1 MLSGLPLTP
10 SANSAGLEPI
20 DLVLY
25 APTCDHLAGASASPW
40 TATSPELALVLCPA
54 DPILAAAPEG
64 TIMLARPF
72 RDADVFAA
80 CVAALSRSASTS

>member
-1 MLSGLPLTP
+1 MPP
-10 SANSAGLEPI
+10 SANSAGLKPI

-25 APTCDHLAGASASPW
+25 APTCEHLAGASASSW
-40 TATSPELALVLCPA
+40 TATSPQLALVLCTP

-64 TIMLARPF
+64 TLIVARPF
-72 RDADVFAA
+72 RDAEVVAA